1 MNGSSRLFS
10 FFWVMV
16 LLLGLSACSEPYE
29 GFSSFDGE
37 GYYRLNAL
45 GDGPELK
52 NVAYAEWSVDLG
64 LLREANK
71 SYQSGFG
78 VEVSDQDFW
87 VKNDALRNALLHLR
101 AGDSVSYLVPFSAI
115 KEGVFDEFSND
126 GVKVH
131 DTVMMNIELKVELSM
146 DSLAYANYLHELEI
160 ERQAQASFQL
170 KTYLEEKGM
179 IENYQFY
186 QGTYWRFLDSIP
198 SGENIQ
204 YGDEIAVKLKGSF
217 LDGKVFD
224 SAKDS
229 SEYIYFPLGKAGQ
242 VVRGIE
248 LILPK
253 MSIGERTEVICP
265 SYLAFG
271 NQGSSTGLVPGR
283 TPVMFEVELI
293 NLEELLN
300 Q

>member
-29 GFSSFDGE
+29 GFSSFDEE

-52 NVAYAEWSVDLG
+52 NVAYAEWSVALG

-78 VEVSDQDFW
+78 VEVSDQDYW
-87 VKNDALRNALLHLR
+87 VKNDGLRNALLHLR
-101 AGDSVSYLVPFSAI
+101 AGDSVSYLIPFSAI

-126 GVKVH
+126 GVKVN
-131 DTVMMNIELKVELSM
+131 DTVMMNIELKVELTM

-160 ERQAQASFQL
+160 ERQARASFQL
-170 KTYLEEKGM
+170 KTYLEEKGL
-179 IENYQFY
+179 IEKYNFY

-198 SGENIQ
+198 EGENIQ
-204 YGDEIAVKLKGSF
+204 YGEEIAVKLKGSF

-271 NQGSSTGLVPGR
+271 NQGSTTGLVPGR

-293 NLEELLN
+293 NLEELLK